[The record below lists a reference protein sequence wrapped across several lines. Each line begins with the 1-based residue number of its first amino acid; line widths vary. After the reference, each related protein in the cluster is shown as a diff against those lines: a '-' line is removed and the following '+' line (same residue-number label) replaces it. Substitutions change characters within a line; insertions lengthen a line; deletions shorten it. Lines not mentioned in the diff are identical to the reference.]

1 MTANKKNSRNDIVA
15 LFFAIWFLLTSWMWT
30 YFVNLMFSFPIGI
43 MGFFLWKKA
52 NAANPGTVL
61 NRITLGIYIAGLVA
75 SIAAL
80 FLFL

>member
-1 MTANKKNSRNDIVA
+1 MNDRKKNSRNDIVA

-30 YFVNLMFSFPIGI
+30 YFANLMFSFPVGI

-52 NAANPGTVL
+52 NDSNPGTLL
-61 NRITLGIYIAGLVA
+61 NKVTLGIYIAGVVA

-80 FLFL
+80 FLYL